1 MAGYVDQRKVKADEA
16 DVRLDRWFARHF
28 PNITFGHLSKLLR
41 TGQVRVDG
49 KRAEGKQRLQ
59 PGQMIRIPPLDA
71 SAAKKPTVK
80 KPATEAKKLLDY
92 VLYEDDDVA
101 ILNKP
106 AGLAVQGGTG
116 IKESVDGW
124 LDALA
129 IEGERPKLVHRLD
142 RETSGV
148 LAIARSAF
156 AAAKLT
162 EAFRGR
168 DAHKQYLALAHGKP
182 KTKTG
187 EIKAPLL
194 KKGIKVAVDKEGDV
208 AISTYELL
216 GYNKER
222 DVSALLL
229 SPHTGRTHQLRVH
242 AAHIG
247 CPLVGDP
254 LYGDKARDKVLQ
266 AKGLHL
272 HSAHLTL
279 PHPRNAKAV
288 IDVAA
293 PLPILQ
299 ASTWRDCGFDPDVSF
314 EKEE

>member
-1 MAGYVDQRKVKADEA
+1 MAGYVDQRKVKGDEA

-28 PNITFGHLSKLLR
+28 PSITHGHLAKLLR

-71 SAAKKPTVK
+71 AAVKKPTPQ
-80 KPATEAKKLLDY
+80 KPSTNARKILEY
-92 VLYEDDDVA
+92 VIYDDDDVV
-101 ILNKP
+101 ILDKP

-116 IKESVDGW
+116 ITDSIDGW

-129 IEGERPKLVHRLD
+129 QDNERPKLVHRLD

-148 LAIARSAF
+148 LAIARNTF
-156 AAAKLT
+156 AASKLA

-168 DAHKQYLALAHGKP
+168 EAQKQYLALAHGKP

-194 KKGIKVAVDKEGDV
+194 KKGIKVTVDKGGDV
-208 AISTYELL
+208 AISTYQVLD
-216 GYNKER
+216 YNKEH
-222 DVSALLL
+222 DVCALLL

-247 CPLVGDP
+247 CPLLGDP

-272 HSAHLTL
+272 HSARLRV
-279 PHPRNAKAV
+279 PHPRDDDAL

-299 ASTWRDCGFDPDVSF
+299 ATTWKNCGFDPDITLA
-314 EKEE
+314 EDE